1 MRLFSR
7 VTKSAVAT
15 AMLSLPAT
23 VTAQVYNGGGINAG
37 VAAAGSLGLSTGNPF
52 YVLLNVIR
60 IVLNLMGIVAM
71 AAIIIAG
78 IYMIISLGN
87 DEQIDKAKKIIK
99 YTLIGLI
106 IILFSRILVGLVTH
120 FLYSAV

>member
-1 MRLFSR
+1 MRLFPL
-7 VTKSAVAT
+7 VTKSSVA
-15 AMLSLPAT
+15 ASFLALPAKA
-23 VTAQVYNGGGINAG
+23 VAQVYNGGGINAG
-37 VAAAGSLGLSTGNPF
+37 VSAAGSLGLSTGNPF
-52 YVLLNVIR
+52 YVLLNVMR
-60 IVLNLMGIVAM
+60 IVLNLMGIIAM

-87 DEQIDKAKKIIK
+87 DEQIEKAKKIIK

-120 FLYSAV
+120 YLYSAV

>member
-7 VTKSAVAT
+7 VTKSVLAAS
-15 AMLSLPAT
+15 MLALPAT
-23 VTAQVYNGGGINAG
+23 AIAQVYNGGGINAG
-37 VAAAGSLGLSTGNPF
+37 VAAAGGLGLATGNPF
-52 YVLLNVIR
+52 YILLNVIR
-60 IVLNLMGIVAM
+60 IVLNLMGIIAM

-87 DEQIDKAKKIIK
+87 DDQIEKAKKIIK

-106 IILFSRILVGLVTH
+106 VILFARVIVGLVTH